1 MEQPLVSIVLTLYEI
16 SIDYLN
22 KCIDSL
28 LKQSYDNIEIIIVD
42 DCSPIT
48 DYSYL
53 TSLSPKIKLYRNE
66 TNLKMNKTL
75 AKCFELARGKYIVRV
90 GPDDYI
96 APTLIEKEVKILEN
110 NPKVGTV
117 CCNIKKFENN
127 NKIIFRP
134 KTWNITKILQG
145 ELKGTGYDGGMM
157 FRSSLLPFISVNLEH
172 KVCID
177 FDLQLQLLEQ
187 MPIKTLAEPLYFYRI
202 NKKCISSSVL
212 GKAREIIMNEILDRH
227 RKKLNITYI
236 PKPIVHKPKNKKVV
250 KKREFF

>member
-1 MEQPLVSIVLTLYEI
+1 MKQPLVSIVLTLYEI

-42 DCSPIT
+42 DCSPVT

-75 AKCFELARGKYIVRV
+75 AKCFELAKGKYIVRV

-96 APTLIEKEVKILEN
+96 ASTLIEKEVKILEN

-117 CCNIKKFENN
+117 CCNIKRFED
-127 NKIIFRP
+127 KRKVITRP
-134 KTWNITKILQG
+134 MVWNINKILQN

-157 FRSSLLPFISVNLEH
+157 FRSALLPFVSIDLKH

-187 MPIKTLAEPLYFYRI
+187 MPIKTLNEALYFYRM
-202 NKKCISSSVL
+202 NDKCISYSVQ
-212 GKAREIIMNEILDRH
+212 GKERKVIMDEILNTH
-227 RKKLNITYI
+227 REKLNI
-236 PKPIVHKPKNKKVV
+236 KLKFKPKKKPNKY
-250 KKREFF
+250 F